1 MMSNDSCD
9 FLLTNLG
16 PITQL
21 QMHLF
26 MVHLLRLTHIK
37 NKERAPLQIAV
48 KCVRISESPN
58 FHQVVIQN
66 NNLIHALN
74 TGR

>member
-1 MMSNDSCD
+1 MMMSNDSCD

-26 MVHLLRLTHIK
+26 MVHFATLDAH
-37 NKERAPLQIAV
+37 
-48 KCVRISESPN
+48 
-58 FHQVVIQN
+58 
-66 NNLIHALN
+66 
-74 TGR
+74 